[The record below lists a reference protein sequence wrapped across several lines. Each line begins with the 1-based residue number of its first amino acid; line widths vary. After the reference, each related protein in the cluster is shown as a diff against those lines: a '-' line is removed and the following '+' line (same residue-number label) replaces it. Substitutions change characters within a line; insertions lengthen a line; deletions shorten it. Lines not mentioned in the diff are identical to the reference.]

1 MKRNEQIRN
10 LTLDDVKQINDI
22 RNYYI
27 ENTDFIFRNEKKSFE
42 EDLKYFEEILDKG
55 YPAIVLADGDNILG
69 FANLSPFRSTDGYD
83 KTAELSIYLKDDIH
97 NTGFGTLLLEEI
109 EKLAINK
116 YHLILSVISSTNTK
130 SISFHEKNEY
140 SVAGVL
146 KESGFINNKYI
157 DVTIMQK
164 FI

>member
-1 MKRNEQIRN
+1 MKINPQIRN

-42 EDLKYFEEILDKG
+42 EDLKYFKEILDKD
-55 YPAIVLADGDNILG
+55 YPAIVLVDGDTILG
-69 FANLSPFRSTDGYD
+69 FSNLSPFRSTDGYD
-83 KTAELSIYLKDDIH
+83 KTAELSIYLKNDMDSR
-97 NTGFGTLLLEEI
+97 GYGTLLLREI

-140 SVAGVL
+140 SIAGVL
-146 KESGFINNKYI
+146 KESGFISNKYI

-164 FI
+164 II